1 MTRRIRV
8 RRFRSIL
15 LLGLFTT
22 TMINADLVGVE
33 AQRTSPSITNPV
45 TFVNDTSYAW
55 STPKWIVTREMM
67 GITTIDQAKP
77 AGVNSGGF
85 IDKAGNLRIL
95 YTTMGNILGKASAI
109 SRDGGTTWS
118 VDTGF
123 VFPTGLKDGAGH
135 FSVTSTP
142 SGGFRAFARDDVG
155 IVSLTSSDGQTWT
168 TDPGYRVTV
177 SSLGIAATDG
187 AGVVQQQDGKYRMYL
202 GDESPYFRTC
212 GSTRPVST
220 VIRSATSTDQINWT
234 VDADYRLGPEVT
246 ELCKLHPH
254 VFRDSN
260 GDVVMV
266 FHINNYIEKGR
277 SEWTS
282 SCFFSR
288 SKDGTT
294 FSSIQRIPV
303 GLPSDF
309 GGETG
314 AGDCDVVMMPDK
326 TVRLFFSLS
335 GKIGMSVGTPVTATS
350 TTATSMPGAKKTT
363 IVCTKGKLT
372 KKVTGVSPRCPS
384 GYKKK

>member
-1 MTRRIRV
+1 
-8 RRFRSIL
+8 
-15 LLGLFTT
+15 
-22 TMINADLVGVE
+22 MINADLVGVE

-45 TFVNDTSYAW
+45 TFVNDTTYAW

-314 AGDCDVVMMPDK
+314 AGDCDVVMMLRIQKERMAAAAIPSAAEYFAEWGLTPRRLALAKPDAIVMHPQPMVADGPQSAIRDQ
-326 TVRLFFSLS
+326 VRH
-335 GKIGMSVGTPVTATS
+335 
-350 TTATSMPGAKKTT
+350 
-363 IVCTKGKLT
+363 
-372 KKVTGVSPRCPS
+372 GVAVRMAVLEAVAGESR
-384 GYKKK
+384 